1 MGKVFK
7 VIPTILSCILFFQQ
21 DVYADDGALKIDTRI
36 SESAY
41 QKESFYIEQETELTK
56 LFNEALAKNISEQ
69 KEKESISYKKDR
81 ALIFDIEIKKETE
94 LDNYKKNIFLE
105 SQQKGNSENT
115 KIILKEKK
123 SVFNWQNILIIIGAF
138 FVMTLSIVKVFYKKR
153 GA

>member
-7 VIPTILSCILFFQQ
+7 VILTILSCIVFFQQ
-21 DVYADDGALKIDTRI
+21 DVYAEDGSLKIDTRI

-153 GA
+153 VA